1 MKQENPLK
9 NYFVNN
15 AGNYI
20 HVIES
25 GERKPDSPS
34 ILIVGGIWDSAER
47 AMPVHQLDRHVVSFS
62 FRGRG
67 LSSTPET
74 GYTLE
79 DHLTDIEKV
88 VEASGLIHYCM
99 VGFSRG
105 AAYTLGW
112 YFKALENIESHEKI
126 AGLILVDQ
134 APIHRQIPE
143 KSLDFWCNM
152 VYQGVP
158 VKNHMR
164 NSAFEGLS
172 REAQERDFTPNLDT
186 IDVPV
191 SVFYGTGTDSG
202 MASNLPADIRETYRE
217 RIKNIRFVA
226 FTNSG
231 HMIPDDETD
240 KYLAEID
247 RFVGTLG

>member
-1 MKQENPLK
+1 MK

-47 AMPVHQLDRHVVSFS
+47 AMPVHKLDRHVVSFS

-88 VEASGLIHYCM
+88 VEASHLEQYCI

-112 YFKALENIESHEKI
+112 YFKNQGNLDHLKKI

-164 NSAFEGLS
+164 NAAFEGLS
-172 REAQERDFTPNLDT
+172 REALERDFTRDLNT
-186 IDVPV
+186 IDSPV
-191 SVFYGTGTDSG
+191 CIFYGTGTAPG
-202 MASNLPADIRETYRE
+202 MASNLPVDIRETYRE
-217 RIKNIRFVA
+217 QIKSIRFVE
-226 FTNSG
+226 FKNSG
-231 HMIPDDETD
+231 HMIPDDEPD
-240 KYLAEID
+240 QYLAEID
-247 RFVGTLG
+247 RFVDTLG